1 MREVSLNMR
10 ASLDAASDD
19 DVELIL
25 FVFDHPTLSDPI
37 RLSTD
42 PTERLSTEP
51 LMYGTRS
58 TWQGADPETEPYFFV
73 LASAIVPTDTEDGPA
88 EGELVLDA
96 VDVGIAEALRSI
108 TNRAT
113 VHLAVTMASE
123 PDAPSAEF
131 TNLRLMSAGGDA
143 ERISLQV
150 SRQPIEDETVPMD
163 RFTKST
169 FPGLFR

>member
-1 MREVSLNMR
+1 MREVSLTMR
-10 ASLDAASDD
+10 ASQDAASDD
-19 DVELIL
+19 EVELIL
-25 FVFDHPTLSDPI
+25 FVFDHPTLDAPI

-42 PTERLSTEP
+42 PTERISAEP

-58 TWQGADPETEPYFFV
+58 SWQGADPETEPYLFV
-73 LASAIVPTDTEDGPA
+73 LASALVPTDTEDGPGP
-88 EGELVLDA
+88 GELILDA
-96 VDVGIAEALRSI
+96 VDVGIAETLRSI

-113 VHLAVTMASE
+113 VHLAVTLASE
-123 PDAPSAEF
+123 PDNPSAEH

-143 ERISLQV
+143 ERITLQV

-163 RFTKST
+163 RFTKSA